1 MSGWQLCM
9 SGLPAFIL
17 LSTTTGVREMSNIEH
32 VSVSVATHQGT
43 HSPAVFRQPSR
54 GKLHLWGSGVRMWF
68 QRSRQRRALAEL
80 DDRLLRDI
88 GLTCTQARREA
99 AKPFWSAFNAKTT
112 DLR

>member
-1 MSGWQLCM
+1 
-9 SGLPAFIL
+9 
-17 LSTTTGVREMSNIEH
+17 MSNIEH

-43 HSPAVFRQPSR
+43 HPPAVLRQLSR